1 LIDCLFNI
9 ERPGCAVQPY
19 NASNNQRAASG
30 SARPD
35 ALKSTSTDAP
45 GAAGFALQ
53 GRDRMPLPVSLAD
66 KLELPVVG
74 SPLFIV
80 SGPELVIA
88 QCKAGIVGSFPALN
102 ARPVEKLDEW
112 LTRIENELGEYQ
124 AKNPNKKVAPY
135 AVNQIC
141 HSSNDRLM
149 KDMETCVKHKVPVI
163 ITSLRPPVE
172 VVEAAHSYGGVVF
185 HDVINV
191 KHARKAAEHGVDG
204 LILVCA
210 GAGGHA
216 GTLSPFALLREV
228 KQWFKGTVLLSGAIS
243 DGWGIASA
251 LALGADMAYM
261 GTRFIATAEA
271 NADPAYKA
279 ALVEHAAH
287 DIVYSNL
294 FTGVHGNYL
303 GPSIV
308 AAGLDPANLPQSD
321 KSKMNFGSGG
331 NTKAKAWRDIWGS
344 GQGIGQIADAP
355 PVAELVERLK
365 AEFAEAS
372 SDFLRR
378 ASA

>member
-1 LIDCLFNI
+1 M
-9 ERPGCAVQPY
+9 
-19 NASNNQRAASG
+19 RAWP
-30 SARPD
+30 ARPSRQRR
-35 ALKSTSTDAP
+35 KT
-45 GAAGFALQ
+45 
-53 GRDRMPLPVSLAD
+53 MPLPASLANS
-66 KLELPVVG
+66 LELPVVG

-80 SGPELVIA
+80 SGPELAIA
-88 QCKAGIVGSFPALN
+88 QCKAGVVGSFPALN

-112 LTRIENELGEYQ
+112 LTRIENELGEYK
-124 AKNPNKKVAPY
+124 ALHPEKKVAPY
-135 AVNQIC
+135 AVN
-141 HSSNDRLM
+141 DRLM
-149 KDMETCVKHKVPVI
+149 KDMEICVKHKVPVI
-163 ITSLRPPVE
+163 ITSLRPPIE

-191 KHARKAAEHGVDG
+191 KHARKAAENGVDG

-251 LALGADMAYM
+251 LALGADVAYM

-279 ALVEHAAH
+279 ALVAHAAN

-308 AAGLDPANLPQSD
+308 AAGLDPANLPESD
-321 KSKMNFGSGG
+321 KTKMNFGSGG
-331 NTKAKAWRDIWGS
+331 NMKSKAWRDIWGS

-365 AEFAEAS
+365 AEFADAS
-372 SDFLRR
+372 SDFVKR
-378 ASA
+378 ARA

>member
-1 LIDCLFNI
+1 
-9 ERPGCAVQPY
+9 
-19 NASNNQRAASG
+19 
-30 SARPD
+30 
-35 ALKSTSTDAP
+35 
-45 GAAGFALQ
+45 
-53 GRDRMPLPVSLAD
+53 MP
-66 KLELPVVG
+66 
-74 SPLFIV
+74 I
-80 SGPELVIA
+80 
-88 QCKAGIVGSFPALN
+88 
-102 ARPVEKLDEW
+102 
-112 LTRIENELGEYQ
+112 
-124 AKNPNKKVAPY
+124 
-135 AVNQIC
+135 
-141 HSSNDRLM
+141 
-149 KDMETCVKHKVPVI
+149 I
-163 ITSLRPPVE
+163 ITSLRPPIE

-191 KHARKAAEHGVDG
+191 KHARKAAENGVDG

-243 DGWGIASA
+243 DGWGIASSLRRRSA
-251 LALGADMAYM
+251 PTSAYM

-279 ALVEHAAH
+279 ALGRAGAAN

-308 AAGLDPANLPQSD
+308 AAGLDPANLPESD
-321 KSKMNFGSGG
+321 KSRMNFGSGG
-331 NTKAKAWRDIWGS
+331 NMKSKAWRDIWGS

-365 AEFAEAS
+365 AEFADAS
-372 SDFLRR
+372 SDFLKR
-378 ASA
+378 ARA

>member
-1 LIDCLFNI
+1 
-9 ERPGCAVQPY
+9 
-19 NASNNQRAASG
+19 
-30 SARPD
+30 
-35 ALKSTSTDAP
+35 
-45 GAAGFALQ
+45 
-53 GRDRMPLPVSLAD
+53 MPLPDFIRNSIS
-66 KLELPVVG
+66 LPVLG
-74 SPLFIV
+74 SPLFII

-102 ARPVEKLDEW
+102 ARPAHVLGEW
-112 LTRIENELGEYQ
+112 LTRIENELGEYK
-124 AKNPNKKVAPY
+124 AKNPAAKVAPY

-149 KDMETCVKHKVPVI
+149 QDMETCVKHKVPII
-163 ITSLRPPVE
+163 ITSLRPPSELVA
-172 VVEAAHSYGGVVF
+172 AAHSYGGVVF

-191 KHARKAAEHGVDG
+191 KHARKAAEQGVDG

-216 GTLSPFALLREV
+216 GTLSPFALVREV

-251 LALGADMAYM
+251 IALGADLAYM
-261 GTRFIATAEA
+261 GTRFIATEEA
-271 NADPAYKA
+271 NAAQNYKQG
-279 ALVEHAAH
+279 LIDHAAH

-303 GPSIV
+303 GPSIS
-308 AAGLDPANLPQSD
+308 AAGLDPNNLPVAD

-344 GQGIGQIADAP
+344 GQGIGQIVDAP
-355 PVAELVERLK
+355 PVAELVRRLRDEYDL
-365 AEFAEAS
+365 AR
-372 SDFLRR
+372 SDFAQR